1 MPVENSIK
9 HNLCANTNILCKNFL
24 FCIIIVYCNN
34 KMLKNSKFGFF
45 KIKSR
50 KGDKHTMKKKTL
62 RKSLITLLCFSTL
75 IPLLIVGI
83 YSYVSQS
90 KSFRDDFDTILKNN
104 SQEISSVIKKENKS
118 YKESLEMIAN
128 EASVNNSTTNAEYS
142 KLLLQ
147 NLDQFVKSHNDIT
160 NAYVATASGNMI
172 LAPIQQLPEG
182 FDPRKRDWYKD
193 SLSKDGQAIV
203 TDPYEDAAKKG
214 NFEVT
219 FAKTVKDASSGQ
231 VLGVAAMDIKLDN
244 LSSLISEKKIGQNGY
259 TLLLDNK
266 GNIIGSKDKS
276 MLKKNTKDLPWIS
289 KIMSNGDNNVYEDT
303 INGSSFRIC
312 TVKDSTTGWIIA
324 ALIPKS
330 ELSERVNH
338 ARNVT
343 ALISLIAFFIVSIL
357 GNLFSKFITN
367 PFAELIKV
375 LNKMQNGDFSEKV
388 SKENNSIYEVE
399 MITDSVNVLRDE
411 MVEMISSIKN
421 VSDNINTSSNDLKQI
436 SQESHVSGE
445 EISKIVSGISE
456 GAVEQAQSMNESE
469 ILTTKLGGE
478 VENSLKRANDMVTI
492 AKGVKESTDNE
503 AKVIHKLSGSFEATA
518 KSNRDVAEQIKRLS
532 EKSNEISIITE
543 TITSITEQTNLLAL
557 NASIEAARAGEAGKG
572 FAVVAGE
579 VKDLAEQSEESAL
592 RISKV
597 ITEIKEN
604 ISQLLNKMGN
614 TVVLGK
620 NVDEAMGLTNES
632 FKSIYNSIDKLEE
645 SVLIVDSS
653 LKQMNKHKD
662 SVLSQIQNVN
672 SVSQEIAATTEE
684 VNASVQEQA
693 SGLEKVVKAAGELE
707 NLASGLNSLVDKFNI

>member
-1 MPVENSIK
+1 
-9 HNLCANTNILCKNFL
+9 
-24 FCIIIVYCNN
+24 
-34 KMLKNSKFGFF
+34 
-45 KIKSR
+45 
-50 KGDKHTMKKKTL
+50 MKKKTL
-62 RKSLITLLCFSTL
+62 RKNLITLLCFSTL

-83 YSYVSQS
+83 YSYVSQG
-90 KSFRDDFDTILKNN
+90 KSFRDDFDTILRNN
-104 SQEISSVIKKENKS
+104 SQEISSVIKKQNKS
-118 YKESLEMIAN
+118 YTESLEMIVN
-128 EASVNNSTTNAEYS
+128 EASINDSTRNPDYS

-160 NAYVATASGNMI
+160 NAYVATDSGSMI
-172 LAPIQQLPEG
+172 LAPVQQLPEG
-182 FDPRKRDWYKD
+182 YDPRQRDWYKD
-193 SLSKDGQAIV
+193 SLSKDGQVIV

-219 FAKTVKDASSGQ
+219 FAKIVKDASSGQ

-244 LSSLISEKKIGQNGY
+244 LSSLISEKKIGENGY

-276 MLKKNTKDLPWIS
+276 LLKKNAKDLPWVS
-289 KIMSNGDNNVYEDT
+289 KIMSNGNNNVYEDT

-312 TVKDSTTGWIIA
+312 TVKDSTTGWITA
-324 ALIPKS
+324 AFIPKS

-388 SKENNSIYEVE
+388 SKGNNSIYEVE

-411 MVEMISSIKN
+411 MVDMISNIKN

-445 EISKIVSGISE
+445 EISKIISGISE

-469 ILTTKLGGE
+469 VLTTKLGGE
-478 VENSLKRANDMVTI
+478 VENSLKRANDMVSI
-492 AKGVKESTDNE
+492 AKDVKQSTDNE
-503 AKVIHKLSGSFEATA
+503 AKVIHKLSDSFQATA
-518 KSNRDVAEQIKRLS
+518 KSNADVAKQIKRLS
-532 EKSNEISIITE
+532 EKSDEISIITE

-604 ISQLLNKMGN
+604 ISQLLNKMES

-620 NVDEAMGLTNES
+620 NVDEDMRLTNES
-632 FKSIYNSIDKLEE
+632 FKNIYNSIDKLEE
-645 SVLIVDSS
+645 SVLTVDSS

-693 SGLEKVVKAAGELE
+693 LGLEKVVKAAGNLE
-707 NLASGLNSLVDKFNI
+707 NLANGLNSLVGKFNI